1 MALICPRCGTQ
12 NPDSNSFCLACG
24 TGLAAVPVTPAVP
37 ASAVAASPF
46 SQAPPAYTPPPSP
59 ADATLAAP
67 PPQLQAPFY
76 APASAS
82 TMQPELH
89 RTPWMLIVGIV
100 VALVIVMTGIGT
112 VLAMGLSRSSTSTA
126 NTLSELSSPSPAI
139 TPSALPSGA
148 PSAPPPVVAQN
159 VTVPVP
165 DGWTVADSGNEEI
178 SLLSPKSDGSVT
190 VASGVQSPPQN
201 AQQNKD
207 TVDAFFREQFP
218 DAKDCPGG
226 KTATGS
232 LNGVN
237 GITWELCFTLT
248 SGAQSAPA
256 AALFFVGANADG
268 TVYYMTYLL
277 TLASNMANFQKE
289 AAPVLK
295 GIVWNLK

>member
-24 TGLAAVPVTPAVP
+24 TGLAAVPVAPAVP
-37 ASAVAASPF
+37 VSAVAASPF

-67 PPQLQAPFY
+67 PAQLQAPFY

-82 TMQPELH
+82 TMQPGLH

-100 VALVIVMTGIGT
+100 IVLVIVMTGIGT

-139 TPSALPSGA
+139 TPSALPSGS

-165 DGWTVADSGNEEI
+165 DGWTVADSSNEEI

-190 VASGVQSPPQN
+190 IASGVQSPPQN

-207 TVDAFFREQFP
+207 TVDAFFKEQFP

-277 TLASNMANFQKE
+277 TLASNMPNFQKE